1 MGNPPGFLDTIRW
14 CPRCGRQKA
23 PDGVGDLKMNLV
35 AYSYLTTKGANSN
48 SQSRNIPS
56 YNHFG
61 YFNRTFSIL
70 GDLDI
75 FSLLPNLLH
84 GTPIRTGQ
92 PYMLL
97 LFFSRIF
104 PDIFFV
110 MFPLFLFSISVVYFF
125 WYFGVLFRV
134 TVFFVFESHCEE
146 ESQGTR
152 KLFV

>member
-56 YNHFG
+56 YNHFD
-61 YFNRTFSIL
+61 YSNCTFCVL

-84 GTPIRTGQ
+84 GTPFRTEQ
-92 PYMLL
+92 PYTLL

-104 PDIFFV
+104 PDIFFYV
-110 MFPLFLFSISVVYFF
+110 SPFSFFQYLLSTFLVFWCFVSRHRFF
-125 WYFGVLFRV
+125 RF
-134 TVFFVFESHCEE
+134 
-146 ESQGTR
+146 
-152 KLFV
+152 